1 MKRQTR
7 PFIVEIKQKRG
18 SAKQSRSIWGDLDLS
33 AIAAEARKEAEPT
46 EQSNR
51 QLIDSDVSPIDAE
64 DENKPR
70 AEHLMADPED
80 TEAAQTTTEAP
91 AKAEVKKRTLRPKK
105 TATEPKRSVAKNVA
119 KAAVSDAVAS
129 VSAKA
134 PRKIYSAR
142 ERTQMLGQIEKLITA
157 GESIKS
163 ATKHAGI
170 SEQTYYQWKK
180 GATVVPESGE
190 LKDLLAL
197 EEENIRLKKLLADRL
212 RKENAELKKKLGL
225 K

>member
-18 SAKQSRSIWGDLDLS
+18 NARQSRSIWGDLDLS
-33 AIAAEARKEAEPT
+33 AIAAGARKEAESIKQP
-46 EQSNR
+46 NR

-64 DENKPR
+64 DKNKPR

-80 TEAAQTTTEAP
+80 AEAAQATIEAP
-91 AKAEVKKRTLRPKK
+91 VKVEVKKRTPRPKK
-105 TATEPKRSVAKNVA
+105 ATSEPKRSVAKNVA
-119 KAAVSDAVAS
+119 KATVSDA

-134 PRKIYSAR
+134 PRKVHSVR
-142 ERTQMLGQIEKLITA
+142 ERTQKLDQIEKLIT
-157 GESIKS
+157 GGGSIKS
-163 ATKHAGI
+163 ATRHAGI

-180 GATVVPESGE
+180 AAAASESGE

-197 EEENIRLKKLLADRL
+197 EEENTRLKKLLADRL
-212 RKENAELKKKLGL
+212 REENAELKKKLGL